1 MRLLLRHRSRYVYP
15 RPAILGPHLV
25 RLRPAAHARARVET
39 YALRVTE
46 PGEIRWQQDPA
57 GNHVARATWPGVRIA
72 ELEVS
77 VELALDLKPVNPFD
91 FTLDAFAEQT
101 PFSYGALTSDLSPYL
116 GWGDAAFAC
125 GARAGEFFAALPRGG
140 ATVPLVSELNRLVKE
155 RVRYVVREEPGVWT
169 PEETL
174 LQGRGSCRDSAVL
187 LVSALRSR
195 GLAARFVSGYLVQL
209 ADGARL
215 PDQATGVSTDVL
227 ALHAWAEVFLP
238 GAGWLGLDAT
248 SGLFCGE
255 GHVPLA
261 CSAVPFLAA
270 PVEGTSD
277 VAAEGV
283 SFEMSVERLAET
295 QPFAASGPEPR
306 PPAPDLRPAGSP
318 PRPAAE
324 LRAAGAA
331 LPAAAVDQVAA
342 RNLFDGYHPIAGT
355 HDELFESGGG
365 FRPQFARALGALA
378 GRSPAE
384 FARSQALA
392 ELALLNQ
399 GVTFS
404 VFQNEQGAEKI
415 FPFCLLPR
423 LISAEGWKDL
433 ERGLVQRLRALS
445 LFLDDVYGAQRI
457 LEEGRIPRDLVL
469 GAKHY
474 LPGLRG
480 VRPPGGVRVHVSGI
494 DLIRDPAGTY
504 RVLEDN
510 LRTPSGVSYVLENR
524 LISKRVLPRA
534 IDAARVHRVDH
545 YPARLAETL
554 RSVSPEG
561 EASSTVVLLT
571 PGPFNSAYFEHSF
584 LARTMGIELVEAAD
598 LGVEDDKVWMRTT
611 LGRRRVHVIYRRTDE
626 AFLDPEMFR
635 KDSLIGVP
643 GLMRAYAAGNVAL
656 ANAPGNGVA
665 DDKAVYPFVPEM
677 IRFYLSEEP
686 LLAQVPTWPCLR
698 DDDRAYVLE
707 HLGELVVKAVDE
719 AGGYGMLMGPQSTA
733 AEREEFARRIR
744 AEPRRYIAQRRVELS
759 TCPTWD
765 KAGATVVPRRV
776 DLRPYLLFGK
786 TGPWALPGGLTR
798 VALVEGSYVVNSS
811 QGGGSKDTWVLKA

>member
-1 MRLLLRHRSRYVYP
+1 MRLLLEHRSRYVYP
-15 RPAILGPHLV
+15 RPAILGPHLL
-25 RLRPAAHARARVET
+25 RLRPAAHARARVES
-39 YALRVTE
+39 YALRVTA

-57 GNHVARATWPGVRIA
+57 GNHVARATWPGVRLA
-72 ELEVS
+72 ELEVA
-77 VELALDLKPVNPFD
+77 VELSLDSRPVNPFD
-91 FTLDAFAEQT
+91 FTLDSFAEQT
-101 PFSYGALTSDLSPYL
+101 PFSYGPLANDLSPYL
-116 GWGDAAFAC
+116 GCGDGAYAC
-125 GARAGEFFAALPRGG
+125 GARTQEFFASLPSAG
-140 ATVPLVSELNRLVKE
+140 ATVPLVSELNRLVHE
-155 RVRYVVREEPGVWT
+155 RVRYVIRDEPGVLV

-174 LQGRGSCRDSAVL
+174 RQGSGSCRDSAVL

-209 ADGARL
+209 ADEARL
-215 PDQATGVSTDVL
+215 PDQATGVSSDVL

-283 SFEMSVERLAET
+283 SFEMRVERLA
-295 QPFAASGPEPR
+295 
-306 PPAPDLRPAGSP
+306 PAKHGD
-318 PRPAAE
+318 
-324 LRAAGAA
+324 
-331 LPAAAVDQVAA
+331 PAAAPGTGDQNGEVRLEGPRSASEA
-342 RNLFDGYHPIAGT
+342 RPAESAQPPALARAGGASGSLFEGYEPISGT
-355 HDELFESGGG
+355 YDELFESGGG
-365 FRPQFARALGALA
+365 LRSQFSRALGALA
-378 GRSPAE
+378 GRTRVE
-384 FARSQALA
+384 FARSLGLA

-404 VFQNEQGAEKI
+404 VLQSEQGAEKI

-423 LISAEGWKDL
+423 LILADAWREL
-433 ERGLVQRLRALS
+433 ERGLVQRLSALS
-445 LFLDDVYGAQRI
+445 LFLDDVYGEQRI
-457 LEEGRIPRDLVL
+457 ISEGRIPRDLVL

-474 LPGLRG
+474 LPALRG

-494 DLIRDPAGTY
+494 DLIRDPAGTW

-524 LISKRVLPRA
+524 LVSKRVLPRA
-534 IDAARVHRVDH
+534 FDAARVQRVDH

-561 EASSTVVLLT
+561 GDASTVVLLT

-584 LARTMGIELVEAAD
+584 LARTMGVELVEAAD
-598 LGVEDDKVWMRTT
+598 LTVDDDRVWLRTT
-611 LGRRRVHVIYRRTDE
+611 LGPRRVHVVYRRTDE
-626 AFLDPEMFR
+626 PFLDPEVFR

-643 GLMRAYAAGNVAL
+643 GLMRAYAKGNVAL

-665 DDKAVYPFVPEM
+665 DDKAVYAFVPEM

-686 LLAQVPTWPCLR
+686 LLAQVPTWLCLR
-698 DDDRAYVLE
+698 DDDRAFVLE
-707 HLGELVVKAVDE
+707 HLDELVVKAVDE

-733 AEREEFARRIR
+733 EERAEFARRIR
-744 AEPRRYIAQRRVELS
+744 AEPRRYIAQRRIELS

-765 KAGATVVPRRV
+765 KASAAVVPRRV

-786 TGPWALPGGLTR
+786 GGPWVLPGGLTR
-798 VALVEGSYVVNSS
+798 VALVAGSYVVNSS